1 MQICVRT
8 KVSQTARA
16 PILCPLAPL
25 LSALPSRGSTEVRE
39 RAIGLPGWSPS
50 RATGRHLARHLRSLR
65 TAANTSGIHIPPYI
79 IRYPRRLKVSGSGG
93 GQQLGDVGVR
103 CGSLPAA
110 ASMECGLVAPTLA
123 RALACPVPALSRQ
136 GIAVKAA
143 VGGKVPL
150 THSMWVERMNPLTS
164 LMWG

>member
-39 RAIGLPGWSPS
+39 RAVVLPGWSPS

-93 GQQLGDVGVR
+93 RPTARRCGCAVRVVTRSRVDGVR
-103 CGSLPAA
+103 ASCTHTQQGTCVPCTSPVKTGNCRESSSWCNFPLKTRSLD
-110 ASMECGLVAPTLA
+110 
-123 RALACPVPALSRQ
+123 
-136 GIAVKAA
+136 
-143 VGGKVPL
+143 
-150 THSMWVERMNPLTS
+150 
-164 LMWG
+164 